1 MYNKNIKSLPAFCFA
16 KNGPVL
22 KPGLRRVQDSNG
34 SQIELEVYSVPKE
47 LFGAFISMVPEPLG
61 IGSVELESGEWI
73 KSFICEESGYKA
85 KGTVDIT
92 KYGGFR
98 AYFEMLKKK
107 ESQKKKL
114 FDTVLIANR
123 GEIAVRIIKTLK
135 NWVLD
140 QLQFIPTLINIL
152 NTLLM
157 QMFLYPF
164 MAQPQPKLI

>member
-1 MYNKNIKSLPAFCFA
+1 MP

-107 ESQKKKL
+107 SPKRRSY
-114 FDTVLIANR
+114 LI
-123 GEIAVRIIKTLK
+123 
-135 NWVLD
+135 
-140 QLQFIPTLINIL
+140 PC
-152 NTLLM
+152 
-157 QMFLYPF
+157 
-164 MAQPQPKLI
+164 